1 MRKQREPKRYLV
13 SFDSRTTSHVFT
25 DVLVIGSGVAGLSAA
40 IHAANHGSVLVV
52 TKSKI
57 DENNT
62 AYAQGGIAVALS
74 PGDTVTRHTKDTLD
88 AGQGLCDKEAVKI
101 IITEGPHQVKEL
113 ISLGA
118 AFDKEDDHLVFTR
131 EGGHNFP
138 RIIRARGDS
147 TGREVE
153 QTLIQAVK
161 KNKHIKIFE
170 HTFTIDLL
178 TNDGVCQGAIAWHA
192 QKENILIWAKRT
204 ILATGGCG
212 QVYRETTNPDI
223 ATGDGLAMAY
233 RAGATLRDME
243 FVQFHPTTLYIAGA
257 VRFLVTETVRG
268 EGGILR
274 NKRGERFMPG
284 YHPQAELAPRD
295 VVSQSILKE
304 MQKTDHTNV
313 YLDIRHIPK
322 ERLYTRFPKIN
333 EICASFGIDI
343 AKDLIPVRP
352 SAHYMIGGVRVNHFA
367 RTTIKHLYAC
377 GEVACTGMH
386 GANRL
391 GSNSLLEGLVTGYIA
406 GSDACKSIQRT
417 KRNVL
422 PHPIHESIGL
432 SKISWLDLED
442 IGNSLK
448 SLMWRDAG
456 IERDEKH
463 LLEAEEMIEMWCSYV
478 MDKEFSNPTGWEL
491 QNMLLV
497 SSLIVRSARKRK
509 ESRGV
514 HHRSDYTRTDN
525 KHWEKHIVIVRGKF
539 R

>member
-1 MRKQREPKRYLV
+1 MKKHTEPKKYLI
-13 SFDSRTTSHVFT
+13 SFDSHTSSHVFT

-40 IHAANHGSVLVV
+40 IQAAKHGSVLIV
-52 TKSKI
+52 TKDKI

-62 AYAQGGIAVALS
+62 AYAQGGIAVVLSEKDALAK
-74 PGDTVTRHTKDTLD
+74 HIKDTLN
-88 AGQGLCDKEAVKI
+88 AGQELCDKAAVKTI
-101 IITEGPHQVKEL
+101 VSEGPKRVREM
-113 ISLGA
+113 IDWGA
-118 AFDKEDDHLVFTR
+118 AFDRQNNHLIFTQ
-131 EGGHNFP
+131 EGGHSFP
-138 RIIRARGDS
+138 RIIRAQGDS

-153 QTLIQAVK
+153 HTLVRIVK
-161 KNKHIKIFE
+161 ENKNIKVVE
-170 HTFTIDLL
+170 HTFAIDLIIK
-178 TNDGVCQGAIAWHA
+178 DGACHGAVVWHA
-192 QKENILIWAKRT
+192 KKGIVLIWAKQT

-212 QVYRETTNPDI
+212 QVYRETTNPDV

-233 RAGATLRDME
+233 RAGATLQDME

-257 VRFLVTETVRG
+257 VRFLITETVRG

-274 NKRGERFMPG
+274 NKLGDRFMPN

-295 VVSQSILKE
+295 VVSQSILQE

-313 YLDIRHIPK
+313 YIDVRHIPK
-322 ERLYTRFPKIN
+322 KRLYARFPKIK

-352 SAHYMIGGVRVNHFA
+352 SAHYMIGGIKVDRFS
-367 RTTIKHLYAC
+367 RTTIKQLYAC

-391 GSNSLLEGLVTGYIA
+391 GSNSLPEGLVTGYMA
-406 GSDACKSIQRT
+406 GTDASKSIQRS
-417 KRNVL
+417 KRELL
-422 PHPIHESIGL
+422 PYTIQESTGL
-432 SKISWLDLED
+432 SKKSWLDLTD

-456 IERDEKH
+456 IERDERH

-478 MDKEFSNPTGWEL
+478 MDKEFSHQTGWEL
-491 QNMLLV
+491 QNMLIV
-497 SSLIVRSARKRK
+497 SRLIVVSARKRK

-514 HHRSDYTRTDN
+514 HHRTDYPKTDN
-525 KHWEKHIVIVRGKF
+525 IHWKKHTIIKKPTS
-539 R
+539 

>member
-1 MRKQREPKRYLV
+1 MKKQKELQRYLI
-13 SFDSRTTSHVFT
+13 SFDSRTSSHVFT

-40 IHAANHGSVLVV
+40 IHASKHGSVLIV
-52 TKSKI
+52 TKNKL
-57 DENNT
+57 DESNT
-62 AYAQGGIAVALS
+62 SYAQGGVAVVLS
-74 PGDTVTRHTKDTLD
+74 EGDTTNSHIKDTLD
-88 AGQGLCDKEAVKI
+88 AGQGLCSKDAVETI
-101 IITEGPHQVKEL
+101 ISEGQNRVKEL
-113 ISLGA
+113 IEWGA
-118 AFDKEDDHLVFTR
+118 SFDKKNNHLLFTQ
-131 EGGHNFP
+131 EGGHNYP
-138 RIIRARGDS
+138 RIIRAQGDS

-153 QTLIQAVK
+153 NTLIKAVK
-161 KNKHIKIFE
+161 KNKNIKIFE
-170 HTFTIDLL
+170 HTFIIDLL
-178 TNDGVCQGAIAWHA
+178 TKAGVCRGAIAWHT

-233 RAGATLRDME
+233 RSGAALQDME

-257 VRFLVTETVRG
+257 VRFLITETVRG

-274 NKRGERFMPG
+274 NRRGERFMPN
-284 YHPQAELAPRD
+284 YHTRAELAPRD

-313 YLDIRHIPK
+313 YLDVRHIPK
-322 ERLYTRFPKIN
+322 KRLYSRFPKIN

-352 SAHYMIGGVRVNHFA
+352 SAHYMIGGVKVDRFS
-367 RTTIKHLYAC
+367 RTAIQHLYAC
-377 GEVACTGMH
+377 GEAACTGMH

-406 GSDACKSIQRT
+406 GSDTGKSIQRA
-417 KRNVL
+417 KKELV
-422 PHPIHESIGL
+422 PYFIHESVGL

-463 LLEAEEMIEMWCSYV
+463 LLKAEEMIEMWCSYV

-497 SSLIVRSARKRK
+497 SRLIVHSARKRK

-514 HHRSDYTRTDN
+514 HHRSDYPETDN
-525 KHWEKHIVIVRGKF
+525 LHWKRHITVKKANI
-539 R
+539 